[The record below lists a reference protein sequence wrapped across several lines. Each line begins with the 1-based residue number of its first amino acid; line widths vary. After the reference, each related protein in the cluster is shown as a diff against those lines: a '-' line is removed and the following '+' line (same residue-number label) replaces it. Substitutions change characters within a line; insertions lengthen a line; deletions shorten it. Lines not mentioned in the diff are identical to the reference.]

1 MKTAQNC
8 VFIQDSAVDSAKKH
22 IFIQDSAM
30 DSAHNSAQIYDSPLN
45 SPQNLPKDS
54 PQPPRAISVSELN
67 SQLKAIIKE
76 HFSRVFVEGEV
87 CNLTKHQSSGHYY
100 FSLKDDN
107 STIRCVLF
115 KGTRAKLNFEMG
127 NAQKVQITGEISLY
141 EKRGEYQIICTHIAP
156 LGANI
161 NDLEKLKQKLK
172 AEGLF
177 DAKHKKPL
185 PKFPHKIALITSK
198 SGAALQDICFV
209 ANKRWRLVELTLF
222 DTLVQ
227 GENAKFQIA
236 ENIALADNGAF
247 DIIVVARGGGS
258 LEDLWAFNEE
268 IVARAI
274 FSAKTPIV
282 SAIGH
287 EIDFLLSDLVADI
300 RAPTP
305 SAAMEMILPD
315 SSEWLL
321 KLVELQ
327 NEVDLAFGARI
338 NALNHTLEILAS
350 KLLAF
355 KFDYKKEC
363 ESLADLGVNLK
374 RVAQNLL
381 AQKGESLNQQSAL
394 NNAIS
399 RFLENK
405 MANLSQL
412 KALLES
418 RNPKFLVEKGF
429 VQITKNGVIVALKD
443 LQKDD
448 IIALSDGESA
458 KDARIV

>member
-1 MKTAQNC
+1 M
-8 VFIQDSAVDSAKKH
+8 AVDSAMDLGCNSVDLA
-22 IFIQDSAM
+22 QDSVAESVR
-30 DSAHNSAQIYDSPLN
+30 DLVVDWQNSAQIYNSAQDSP
-45 SPQNLPKDS
+45 KI
-54 PQPPRAISVSELN
+54 RALSVSELN
-67 SQLKAIIKE
+67 SQLKAVIKE
-76 HFSRVFVEGEV
+76 HFPRVFVEGEI

-115 KGTRAKLNFEMG
+115 KGTRAKLNFEIE

-141 EKRGEYQIICTHIAP
+141 EKRGEYQIICAHIAP
-156 LGANI
+156 SGANI

-172 AEGLF
+172 SEGLF

-198 SGAALQDICFV
+198 SGAALHDMRFV
-209 ANKRWRLVELTLF
+209 ANKRWRLVELVLF

-227 GENAKFQIA
+227 GDSAKFQIA
-236 ENIALADNGAF
+236 ENITLADNGDF

-274 FSAKTPIV
+274 FSTKTPIV

-305 SAAMEMILPD
+305 SAAMEIILPD
-315 SSEWLL
+315 SNEWLL

-327 NEVDLAFGARI
+327 NEVDLAFGAQM
-338 NALNHTLEILAS
+338 NALNHKLEILKS
-350 KLLAF
+350 RLFAF
-355 KFDYKKEC
+355 RFDYKKEC
-363 ESLADLGVNLK
+363 ANLADLRANLS

-381 AQKGESLNQQSAL
+381 AQKSEATNQKNTL
-394 NNAIS
+394 DEVFT
-399 RFLENK
+399 RFLESK
-405 MANLSQL
+405 CANLSQL

-429 VQITKNGVIVALKD
+429 VQITKNGAIVALKD

-448 IIALSDGESA
+448 IIALSDGEST

>member
-1 MKTAQNC
+1 MAVDLAQNL
-8 VFIQDSAVDSAKKH
+8 
-22 IFIQDSAM
+22 AM
-30 DSAHNSAQIYDSPLN
+30 DSRCDSVAESVRDSAHDSAQIYDLA
-45 SPQNLPKDS
+45 QDS
-54 PQPPRAISVSELN
+54 PKIRALSVSELN
-67 SQLKAIIKE
+67 SQLKAVIKE
-76 HFSRVFVEGEV
+76 HFPRVFVEGEI

-115 KGTRAKLNFEMG
+115 KGTRAKLNFEIE

-141 EKRGEYQIICTHIAP
+141 EKRGEYQVICAHITP
-156 LGANI
+156 SGANI

-172 AEGLF
+172 TEGLF

-198 SGAALQDICFV
+198 SGAALHDIYFV
-209 ANKRWRLVELTLF
+209 ANKRWRLVELVLF

-227 GENAKFQIA
+227 GDSAKFQIA
-236 ENIALADNGAF
+236 ANIALADSGDF

-305 SAAMEMILPD
+305 SAAMEIILPD
-315 SSEWLL
+315 SNEWLL

-327 NEVDLAFGARI
+327 NEVDLAFGVRM
-338 NALNHTLEILAS
+338 NVLSHKLEILKS
-350 KLLAF
+350 RLFAF
-355 KFDYKKEC
+355 RFDYKKEC
-363 ESLADLGVNLK
+363 ANLADLRANLR

-381 AQKGESLNQQSAL
+381 AQKSEATNQKNTLDSAM
-394 NNAIS
+394 S
-399 RFLENK
+399 HFLENRG
-405 MANLSQL
+405 ANLSQL

-429 VQITKNGVIVALKD
+429 VQITKNGAIVALKD

-448 IIALSDGESA
+448 IIALSDGEST

>member
-1 MKTAQNC
+1 MDSLDSAQNLA
-8 VFIQDSAVDSAKKH
+8 IDSTQDSTMDSWRDSA
-22 IFIQDSAM
+22 D
-30 DSAHNSAQIYDSPLN
+30 SAQIYDLPHN
-45 SPQNLPKDS
+45 APQDS
-54 PQPPRAISVSELN
+54 LQPRALSVSELN
-67 SQLKAIIKE
+67 SQLKSVIKE
-76 HFSRVFVEGEV
+76 HFPRVFVEGEI

-100 FSLKDDN
+100 FSLKDEN

-115 KGTRAKLNFEMG
+115 KGTRIRLNFEIE

-141 EKRGEYQIICTHIAP
+141 EKRGEYQIICAHIAP
-156 LGANI
+156 SGANI

-198 SGAALQDICFV
+198 SGAALHDMRFV

-227 GENAKFQIA
+227 GDSAKFQIA
-236 ENIALADNGAF
+236 ENIALADSGDF

-315 SSEWLL
+315 SDEWLL

-338 NALNHTLEILAS
+338 NALSHQIEILKS
-350 KLLAF
+350 RLLAF
-355 KFDYKKEC
+355 RFDYKKEC
-363 ESLADLGVNLK
+363 ANLVDLSANLR

-381 AQKGESLNQQSAL
+381 AQKGESLNQQNAL
-394 NNAIS
+394 NSAMS

-405 MANLSQL
+405 VANFSQL

-429 VQITKNGVIVALKD
+429 VQITKNGAIVALKD

-448 IIALSDGESA
+448 IIALNDGKSI

>member
-1 MKTAQNC
+1 M
-8 VFIQDSAVDSAKKH
+8 AVDSAMDLARNLEYDSVADSVR
-22 IFIQDSAM
+22 DSAQ
-30 DSAHNSAQIYDSPLN
+30 DCDSP
-45 SPQNLPKDS
+45 KI
-54 PQPPRAISVSELN
+54 RALSVSELN
-67 SQLKAIIKE
+67 SQLKSVIKE
-76 HFSRVFVEGEV
+76 HFPRVFVEGEI

-115 KGTRAKLNFEMG
+115 KGTRAKLNFEIE

-141 EKRGEYQIICTHIAP
+141 EKRGEYQIICAHIAP
-156 LGANI
+156 SGANI

-172 AEGLF
+172 SEGLF

-198 SGAALQDICFV
+198 SGAALHDIMFV

-227 GENAKFQIA
+227 GDSAKFQIA
-236 ENIALADNGAF
+236 ENIACADSGDF

-305 SAAMEMILPD
+305 SAAMEIILPD
-315 SSEWLL
+315 SNEWLL

-327 NEVDLAFGARI
+327 NEVDLAFGAQM
-338 NALNHTLEILAS
+338 NALNHKLEILKS
-350 KLLAF
+350 RLFAF
-355 KFDYKKEC
+355 RFDYKKEC
-363 ESLADLGVNLK
+363 ANLADLRANLA

-381 AQKGESLNQQSAL
+381 AQKSEATNQKSVLDSAML
-394 NNAIS
+394 H
-399 RFLENK
+399 FLENRG
-405 MANLSQL
+405 ANLAQL

-418 RNPKFLVEKGF
+418 RNPKFLMEKGF
-429 VQITKNGVIVALKD
+429 VQITKNGAIVALKD

-448 IIALSDGESA
+448 IIALSDGEST
-458 KDARIV
+458 KDAMIV